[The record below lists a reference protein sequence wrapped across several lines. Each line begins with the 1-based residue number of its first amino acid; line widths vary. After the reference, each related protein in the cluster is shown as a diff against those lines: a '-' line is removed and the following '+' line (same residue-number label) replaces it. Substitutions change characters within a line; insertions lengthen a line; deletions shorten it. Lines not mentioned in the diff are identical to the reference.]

1 MTIKELV
8 TEQALSLS
16 PEDRIDLLDRLEQS
30 LIPEG
35 MCNTSEIVDGEALA
49 AELKRRFDAYQ
60 SGATTA
66 CDAFEFM
73 AEQRRSRQAESAR

>member
-1 MTIKELV
+1 MTTRELV

-16 PEDRIDLLDRLEQS
+16 PDDRVYLLDRLEQS
-30 LIPEG
+30 LIPDE
-35 MCNTSEIVDGEALA
+35 MSNPAAVVEGEALA
-49 AELKRRFDAYQ
+49 IELKRRSDTYQ

-73 AEQRRSRQAESAR
+73 AELRRQRQAESVR